1 MKKELEQ
8 YFGCEVKIAEY
19 KNKLPLPIFMTMRD
33 IVMVEIYGVTFAII
47 DVMKETE
54 LSVAAMKKQK
64 AKYEE
69 ALQCPVAYEVAINNV
84 SMRNALVK
92 SGVPFVNL
100 PGNVF
105 LPFMGIVLQDV
116 YRKQLVKADKMMPAT
131 QMVFLELLYMSDEE
145 SVLKS
150 EVANKLNLTKTS
162 ITRATAQLEEMG
174 LIQQMK
180 SGTEIA
186 IKRNYSRKE
195 YYENAKGYLINPVQ
209 KVITIMRYEATFES
223 FSAGETALSQESEL
237 NPPRIEERA
246 IYKGEEVVDQLEI
259 VDARSEDPDDCLKI
273 QLWKYNPSYFARER
287 RVDPVSLACTFKGNE
302 DERIEMSIE
311 DIDMILIMEDNF
323 PEFASVFWEYIKE
336 GGYKCGWKN
345 EQNMHFYS
353 FTEGKFGYPTMIELF
368 SRKPGYHLEIEE
380 GIIPIHIDDD
390 TSSLSAILLNDDFY
404 KFMMSGRR
412 VVDGIGVLGAEHLIP
427 FKMYAWINLLDRKRA
442 GEHVNEKD
450 LKKHKYDVFRLLQIV
465 TTGIKVESEGLVT
478 ECIHRY
484 IEEISA
490 VDESEIRLLQ
500 MGMPFDRDRGVE
512 LLKEIYL

>member
-47 DVMKETE
+47 VPRLTPMSAIFCSTS
-54 LSVAAMKKQK
+54 L
-64 AKYEE
+64 E
-69 ALQCPVAYEVAINNV
+69 AVAYEVAINNV

-174 LIQQMK
+174 LIRQMK

-209 KVITIMRYEATFES
+209 KVITIMRYEANFES

-311 DIDMILIMEDNF
+311 
-323 PEFASVFWEYIKE
+323 
-336 GGYKCGWKN
+336 
-345 EQNMHFYS
+345 
-353 FTEGKFGYPTMIELF
+353 
-368 SRKPGYHLEIEE
+368 
-380 GIIPIHIDDD
+380 
-390 TSSLSAILLNDDFY
+390 
-404 KFMMSGRR
+404 
-412 VVDGIGVLGAEHLIP
+412 
-427 FKMYAWINLLDRKRA
+427 
-442 GEHVNEKD
+442 
-450 LKKHKYDVFRLLQIV
+450 
-465 TTGIKVESEGLVT
+465 
-478 ECIHRY
+478 
-484 IEEISA
+484 
-490 VDESEIRLLQ
+490 
-500 MGMPFDRDRGVE
+500 E
-512 LLKEIYL
+512 LLEEL

>member
-1 MKKELEQ
+1 MKKQLEK
-8 YFGCEVKIAEY
+8 YFGCKVKIAEY

-33 IVMVEIYGVTFAII
+33 IMIVEIYGVNFAII

-69 ALQCPVAYEVAINNV
+69 ALQCPVAYEVALNNV

-150 EVANKLNLTKTS
+150 EVANNLNLTKTS

-209 KVITIMRYEATFES
+209 KVITIMRYE
-223 FSAGETALSQESEL
+223 ETALSQESEL

-273 QLWKYNPSYFARER
+273 QLWKYNPSYFAREG

-311 DIDMILIMEDNF
+311 
-323 PEFASVFWEYIKE
+323 
-336 GGYKCGWKN
+336 
-345 EQNMHFYS
+345 
-353 FTEGKFGYPTMIELF
+353 
-368 SRKPGYHLEIEE
+368 
-380 GIIPIHIDDD
+380 
-390 TSSLSAILLNDDFY
+390 
-404 KFMMSGRR
+404 
-412 VVDGIGVLGAEHLIP
+412 
-427 FKMYAWINLLDRKRA
+427 
-442 GEHVNEKD
+442 
-450 LKKHKYDVFRLLQIV
+450 
-465 TTGIKVESEGLVT
+465 
-478 ECIHRY
+478 
-484 IEEISA
+484 
-490 VDESEIRLLQ
+490 
-500 MGMPFDRDRGVE
+500 E
-512 LLKEIYL
+512 LLEEL